1 MTNYEKFMKLLND
14 KGHVKGMNI
23 AVNLA
28 PMEFLPDEVKP
39 SVIKSCVATSIST
52 ILMKDPEIKQVFDKA
67 AYDLMLDKVFED
79 LDLKKDEDYKPTA
92 QDLFAKSV
100 ADALFSNMFTNKNSK

>member
-1 MTNYEKFMKLLND
+1 MKLLHD
-14 KGHVKGMNI
+14 KGHVKAMTV

-28 PMEFLPDEVKP
+28 PMELLPDEVKP

-52 ILMKDPEIKQVFDKA
+52 ILMKDPEIKQVFDRA
-67 AYDLMLDKVFED
+67 ACDLMLDQVVKD
-79 LDLKKDEDYKPTA
+79 LDLKKDKDFKPSP

-100 ADALFSNMFTNKNSK
+100 ADALFANMFRK